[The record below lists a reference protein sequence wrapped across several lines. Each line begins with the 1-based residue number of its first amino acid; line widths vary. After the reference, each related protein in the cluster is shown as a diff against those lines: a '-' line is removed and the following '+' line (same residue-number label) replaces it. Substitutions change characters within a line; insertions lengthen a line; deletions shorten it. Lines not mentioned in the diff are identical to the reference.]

1 ASAVQAEETQKPMVQ
16 LNTLVSATTLSGFV
30 DTSIIWKPGTGDA
43 NLPGRAFDGVGK
55 LDGFNLNVVELNL
68 EKPLSEDQWAAGYKV
83 SLLFGPDG
91 AAYDATGEHIKDAY
105 VALRV
110 PAGNGIDFKAGAF

>member
-1 ASAVQAEETQKPMVQ
+1 MHRFRCQGQTVFVSESHEKRTKTTSQEERMKFNKWTLGLAAGGVVSLASAVQAEETQKPMVQ

-55 LDGFNLNVVELNL
+55 
-68 EKPLSEDQWAAGYKV
+68 
-83 SLLFGPDG
+83 
-91 AAYDATGEHIKDAY
+91 
-105 VALRV
+105 
-110 PAGNGIDFKAGAF
+110 